1 MSHVGSTSVGAGG
14 LKLTDGVATNS
25 QQFFLSEIN
34 NSRGFVSFLKVKYV
48 FLLLISPVLKD
59 NLYFFTMPT
68 LETSLFIKPSFI

>member
-34 NSRGFVSFLKVKYV
+34 NSRGFVSFLKVNY
-48 FLLLISPVLKD
+48 FL
-59 NLYFFTMPT
+59 NLFFQSSHLT
-68 LETSLFIKPSFI
+68 